1 MADITFRHDKG
12 KVKDTSGIN
21 RSVNRRRD
29 NYKTMVK
36 ISRQTRVFRTIHT
49 KQQTIL
55 IHKQQTDKDTN
66 SCPKKKIVPRKLK
79 IEQHESH

>member
-1 MADITFRHDKG
+1 VADITFRHDKG

-29 NYKTMVK
+29 KYKAMVK
-36 ISRQTRVFRTIHT
+36 ISRQTRVLITIHT

-55 IHKQQTDKDTN
+55 IHK
-66 SCPKKKIVPRKLK
+66 
-79 IEQHESH
+79 